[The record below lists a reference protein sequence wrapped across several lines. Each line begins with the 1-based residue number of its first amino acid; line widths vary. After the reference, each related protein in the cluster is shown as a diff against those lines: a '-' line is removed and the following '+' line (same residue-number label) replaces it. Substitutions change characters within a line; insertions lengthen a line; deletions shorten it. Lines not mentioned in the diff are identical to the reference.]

1 MSWCVSEKDFLV
13 LKNKPECDNKTEN
26 MHNKNSRQ
34 LKHTK
39 TLDSSLYNSRVL
51 HRFYTKSPHI
61 AFQNLRAPNQFQNTL
76 TQLASYPSP
85 FAFHMFPFTQTKQ
98 QKGKPDHCHPLMTP
112 QRSHG
117 WGLPVQPTNS
127 SILG

>member
-39 TLDSSLYNSRVL
+39 
-51 HRFYTKSPHI
+51 I
-61 AFQNLRAPNQFQNTL
+61 
-76 TQLASYPSP
+76 
-85 FAFHMFPFTQTKQ
+85 
-98 QKGKPDHCHPLMTP
+98 
-112 QRSHG
+112 
-117 WGLPVQPTNS
+117 
-127 SILG
+127 